1 MRESALEII
10 NELEHIKESL
20 RFLEISTPKKERA
33 LDIAI
38 EKLRPYS
45 NAVSGAASGQ
55 GKPCD
60 LIITNAKYGPD
71 GIAESV
77 TICQKSK
84 GYLYMRFD

>member
-1 MRESALEII
+1 MEESALEII

-20 RFLEISTPKKERA
+20 RFLKIYTRRKGRE
-33 LDIAI
+33 LDLAI
-38 EKLRPYS
+38 EKLRSYS
-45 NAVSGAASGQ
+45 NSISGAASGQ

-60 LIITNAKYGPD
+60 LIITNATYGPD

>member
-1 MRESALEII
+1 MSESALEII
-10 NELEHIKESL
+10 DELEHIKESL

-33 LDIAI
+33 LDLAI
-38 EKLRPYS
+38 ERFRPYS
-45 NAVSGAASGQ
+45 NAISGAASGQ

-60 LIITNAKYGPD
+60 LIITNATYDTD

>member
-1 MRESALEII
+1 MEGSALEII
-10 NELEHIKESL
+10 DELEHIKESL
-20 RFLEISTPKKERA
+20 RFLEISTPRKERA
-33 LDIAI
+33 LDLAI
-38 EKLRPYS
+38 ERFQPHS

-60 LIITNAKYGPD
+60 LIITNAKYGAD

-84 GYLYMRFD
+84 GYLYIRFD